1 LEIRIRGLERGLT
14 GASIKL
20 NGDKNKKIEKYDS
33 NNFKSAGVY
42 NTGAEVQLNK
52 KKKRDEEEDEEEV
65 VVVKKSKKPKVESD
79 SE

>member
-1 LEIRIRGLERGLT
+1 LEVRIKGLERGLG

-20 NGDKNKKIEKYDS
+20 NGDKNKKFDKYDS

-52 KKKRDEEEDEEEV
+52 KKKREEDDEEEQ

>member
-1 LEIRIRGLERGLT
+1 MRVRGLERGLT
-14 GASIKL
+14 GTSIKL
-20 NGDKNKKIEKYDS
+20 TGDKNKKIERYDS

-52 KKKRDEEEDEEEV
+52 KKKRDEDDEEEV
-65 VVVKKSKKPKVESD
+65 VVVKKTKKPKVESD

>member
-1 LEIRIRGLERGLT
+1 MRVRGLERGLT
-14 GASIKL
+14 GTSIKL

-52 KKKRDEEEDEEEV
+52 KKKRDEDEEEV
-65 VVVKKSKKPKVESD
+65 VVVKKTKKTKVESD